1 MAHPQS
7 SPRGLFAKERIDV
20 GSQQL
25 TYNSTAMI
33 FSAGVQITGAG
44 GLITANS
51 TGLTTAGTVTLGGML
66 IGSGSAGALVLDTTA
81 ALPGNVSAD
90 GFVLVENSTGKN
102 LAINTTGQ
110 PGYFLPERAC
120 RHNVVRQARR
130 GLRA

>member
-51 TGLTTAGTVTLGGML
+51 TGLTTAGTVTLGGAL

-102 LAINTTGQ
+102 LAINTTGTTWV
-110 PGYFLPERAC
+110 FLTGTS
-120 RHNVVRQARR
+120 VQA
-130 GLRA
+130 